1 MYDCTT
7 KREKYKA
14 VIFKE
19 LIFLKSKKKKAE
31 KLWHGDK
38 IPSDVEGSYT
48 GIGEKGQPPVQD
60 ADDL

>member
-1 MYDCTT
+1 M
-7 KREKYKA
+7 
-14 VIFKE
+14 
-19 LIFLKSKKKKAE
+19 KSKKKKAE

-38 IPSDVEGSYT
+38 ISSDVEGSYT